1 MLKRFDEID
10 DRLGESR
17 EILLYITVQKN
28 TQVIVL
34 LAVQLDKLVEI
45 TLSNYY

>member
-45 TLSNYY
+45 TLSNYC

>member
-10 DRLGESR
+10 DRLRESR

-45 TLSNYY
+45 TLSNYC